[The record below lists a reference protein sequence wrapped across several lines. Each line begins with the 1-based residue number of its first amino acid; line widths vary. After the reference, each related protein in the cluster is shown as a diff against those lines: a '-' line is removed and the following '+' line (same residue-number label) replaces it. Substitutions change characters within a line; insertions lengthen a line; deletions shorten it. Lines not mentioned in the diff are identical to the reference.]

1 MGKTTRK
8 LNCFHL
14 HTAYVHAYSFPLLQL
29 KTISMSYKI
38 TTIEGIGETYGARL
52 NEQQIFNTDDLLTI
66 CGTKKSRETVA
77 TATSIPES
85 LILTW
90 VNHADL
96 MRIKGIAGQFSELLE
111 AAGVDTV
118 KEFAQRNAENL
129 YSKMLETNEKLGL
142 SGSVPSSTSLQG
154 MIDEAKTLDQKVF
167 H

>member
-1 MGKTTRK
+1 
-8 LNCFHL
+8 
-14 HTAYVHAYSFPLLQL
+14 
-29 KTISMSYKI
+29 MSYKI

-52 NEQQIFNTDDLLTI
+52 NAQQIFNTDDLLTI
-66 CGTKKSRETVA
+66 CGTKKGRETVA
-77 TATSIPES
+77 AATSIPES
-85 LILTW
+85 LVLTW

-129 YSKMLETNEKLGL
+129 HAKMLETNEKLGL
-142 SGSVPSSTSLQG
+142 SGSIPSITSLQA
-154 MIDEAKTLDQKVF
+154 MIDEAKTLEQKVF